1 MSWRATRGPTASIS
15 TGMAMPASRPL
26 RTEVRPKRAGDAAM
40 AKSQASIRPTPPPTA
55 APWTRAIEGLGKS

>member
-1 MSWRATRGPTASIS
+1 MRGPTACIR

-26 RTEVRPKRAGDAAM
+26 RAEVRPKRAEETAT
-40 AKSQASIRPTPPPTA
+40 AKSQASISPTPPPTA